1 MGVGEIQTPQTQGQ
15 TKKEAK
21 SGHEGVSGRETQKE
35 KKEKVG
41 GMPEGRWRERG
52 RETNCCWE
60 KR

>member
-52 RETNCCWE
+52 REA
-60 KR
+60 K